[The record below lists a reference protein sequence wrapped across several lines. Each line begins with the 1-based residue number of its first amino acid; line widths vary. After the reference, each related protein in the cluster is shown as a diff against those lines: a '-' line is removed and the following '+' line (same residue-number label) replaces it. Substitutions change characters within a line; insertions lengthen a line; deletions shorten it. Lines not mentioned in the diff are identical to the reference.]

1 MPYLKR
7 ERTELKKKTSTI
19 EQPVVPVANPDSES
33 AGSAP
38 VKHALIPAE
47 KVNLLVK
54 GRYVD
59 VFGILGMHPHESGL
73 RQVTVFLP
81 GAEAVEVITPTG
93 RRSLGSLQPI
103 HEEGLFS
110 GLVERRKQVAYR
122 LRVSYPQMTVDIDDP
137 YRFPSLMDPADLYLF
152 NNGTQEQA
160 WRLLGANHRVCDDVA
175 GVLFAVWAPNAKR
188 VSLVCAANNWDG
200 RVHVM
205 RQHPASGIWDIF
217 LPDVSPG
224 MPYKFEI
231 MTPDDRLLPLK
242 ADPYAKQMEMRP
254 GTASV
259 VSPRESFAWQDAQW
273 MHSRREQDS
282 HGSPVSIYEVQLG
295 SWKRNGEREHGY
307 LSYRELADDLV
318 PYVLWL
324 GFTHIQLMP
333 VSEYPFDG
341 SWGYQPLGMFAPTSR
356 FGSPDDFRHFVNVA
370 HQAGIGVLLD
380 WVPGHF
386 PTDSHGLARFDGT
399 HLYEHAD
406 PRKGFHP
413 DWNTCIFNYGRA
425 EVVSYLLS
433 NAMYWLEEFHIDGLR
448 FDAVA
453 SMLYLD
459 YSRKEGE
466 WIPNPMGGRENVEA
480 IEFLRAVNSRAYFN
494 YPGILMVAEEST
506 AWPGVTAFIERGGL
520 GFGYKWNMGWMND
533 TLRYL
538 GREPVHRK
546 FHHNEMTFSLLYSFS
561 ENFILP
567 LSHDEVVH
575 GKRSI
580 LERVQGDDWQKFA
593 TVRAYYAFMWSHP
606 GKKLLFMGCEFA
618 QRDEW
623 NHNNSLDWHLT
634 QYLPH
639 HGMQKLVRDL
649 NHLYR
654 ESPALYEMDFS
665 HDGFDWI
672 DANDYLHS
680 LFIYRRRGRI
690 RSEQIIVVLNMTPVP
705 HENFRIGVDD
715 PGWYAE
721 RINTDSSDYGGS
733 GKGNCGGV
741 HAEQIPS
748 HGKAWSL
755 SVVVPPLAAVV
766 FSTEQGH

>member
-1 MPYLKR
+1 MKSETQGSR
-7 ERTELKKKTSTI
+7 RSTR
-19 EQPVVPVANPDSES
+19 AS
-33 AGSAP
+33 GSAD
-38 VKHALIPAE
+38 KYSLIPAD

-59 VFGILGMHPHESGL
+59 VFGTLGMHAHESGQ
-73 RQVTVFLP
+73 RQVSVFLP
-81 GAEAVEVITPTG
+81 GAQEVEVISPAG
-93 RRSLGSLQPI
+93 RSSLGKLAKV

-110 GLVERRKQVAYR
+110 GLVDRRKQVPYR
-122 LRVSYPQMTVDIDDP
+122 LRVSYPMAVVEIDDP
-137 YRFPSLMDPADLYLF
+137 YRFPSLLDPADLYLF

-160 WRLLGANHRVCDDVA
+160 WRFMGANHRICDDVE
-175 GVLFAVWAPNAKR
+175 GVMFAVWAPNAKR
-188 VSLVCAANNWDG
+188 VSLVSDANNWDG

-205 RQHPASGIWDIF
+205 RLHPGSGVWDIF
-217 LPDVSPG
+217 LPGVEPG
-224 MPYKFEI
+224 TTYKFEI
-231 MTPDDRLLPLK
+231 LNHDDRLLPLK
-242 ADPYAKQMEMRP
+242 ADPYARQMEFRP

-259 VSPRESFAWQDAQW
+259 VPVRQNYQWQDSNW
-273 MHSRREQDS
+273 MQSRREQDS
-282 HGSPVSIYEVQLG
+282 HGSAVSIYEVQLG
-295 SWKRNGEREHGY
+295 SWKRNGEDGTGY
-307 LSYRELADDLV
+307 LGYRELAEDLV
-318 PYVLWL
+318 PYVKWL

-333 VSEYPFDG
+333 VSEFPFDG

-356 FGSPDDFRHFVNVA
+356 FGSPDDFRYFVDAA
-370 HQAGIGVLLD
+370 HNQGIGILLD

-433 NAMYWLEEFHIDGLR
+433 NAMFWLEEFHLDGLR

-459 YSRKEGE
+459 YSRKDGE
-466 WIPNPMGGRENVEA
+466 WIPNHLGGRENIEA
-480 IEFLRAVNSRAYFN
+480 IEFLRSVNSRAYFN
-494 YPGILMVAEEST
+494 FPGILMVAEEST
-506 AWPGVTAFIERGGL
+506 AWPGVTGFIERGGL

-538 GREPVHRK
+538 AREPVHRK

-593 TVRAYYAFMWSHP
+593 TLRAYYTFMWTHP

-623 NHNNSLDWHLT
+623 NHNKSLDWHLT
-634 QYLPH
+634 GYGPH
-639 HGMQKLVRDL
+639 KGMQQLVRDL
-649 NHLYR
+649 NLLYL
-654 ESPALYEMDFS
+654 ESPPLYELDFS
-665 HDGFDWI
+665 HDGFEWI
-672 DANDYLHS
+672 EANDYLHS
-680 LFIYRRRGRI
+680 VFIYRRRGRI
-690 RSEQIIVVLNMTPVP
+690 RSEQMIVVLNLTPVP
-705 HENFRIGVDD
+705 HENFMIGVDG

-721 RINTDSSDYGGS
+721 RINTDSADYDGS
-733 GKGNCGGV
+733 GRGNCGGV
-741 HAEQIPS
+741 HAVHIPS
-748 HGKAWSL
+748 HGKAWSIA
-755 SVVVPPLAAVV
+755 VQVPPLAALV
-766 FSTEQGH
+766 FSTEQGD

>member
-1 MPYLKR
+1 
-7 ERTELKKKTSTI
+7 LKKKINSK
-19 EQPVVPVANPDSES
+19 E
-33 AGSAP
+33 AP
-38 VKHALIPAE
+38 AAPAE
-47 KVNLLVK
+47 IGTPVGSGTMPDKYSLVPADKVNLLVK

-59 VFGILGMHPHESGL
+59 VFGILGMHAHESGQ

-81 GAEAVEVITPTG
+81 GAKAVEVITPTG
-93 RRSLGSLQPI
+93 RRSLGQLMLV

-110 GLVERRKQVAYR
+110 GLVERSKQVDYR
-122 LRVSYPQMTVDIDDP
+122 LRVEYPLATVDIDDP
-137 YRFPSLMDPADLYLF
+137 YRFPSLTDPGDLYLF

-160 WRLLGANHRVCDDVA
+160 WRFLGANHRTCDDVE
-175 GVLFAVWAPNAKR
+175 GVQFAVWAPNAKR
-188 VSLVCAANNWDG
+188 VSLVSDINNWDG

-205 RQHPASGIWDIF
+205 RLHPASGVWDIF
-217 LPDVSPG
+217 LPGVKPG
-224 MPYKFEI
+224 MTYKFEI
-231 MTPDDRLLPLK
+231 MTGDDRLLPLK
-242 ADPYAKQMEMRP
+242 ADPYAKQMELRP

-259 VSPRESFAWQDAQW
+259 VPLHQAYEWQDGEW
-273 MHSRREQDS
+273 MNSRRERDS

-295 SWKRNGEREHGY
+295 SWKRNGEHEHDY
-307 LSYRELADDLV
+307 LGYRELADDLV
-318 PYVLWL
+318 PYVKWL

-356 FGSPDDFRHFVNVA
+356 FGTPDDFRHFIDTA

-386 PTDSHGLARFDGT
+386 PTDSHGLSRFDGT

-459 YSRKEGE
+459 YSRKNGE
-466 WIPNPMGGRENVEA
+466 WIPNHMGGRENIEA
-480 IEFLRAVNSRAYFN
+480 IEFLRSVNSRAYFN

-506 AWPGVTAFIERGGL
+506 AWPGVTGFIERGGL

-538 GREPVHRK
+538 GRDPVHRK

-593 TVRAYYAFMWSHP
+593 TLRAYYAFMWTHP

-623 NHNNSLDWHLT
+623 NYNNSLDWHLT
-634 QYLPH
+634 RYQPH

-649 NHLYR
+649 NHLYTD
-654 ESPALYEMDFS
+654 SPALFELDFS
-665 HDGFDWI
+665 HEGFEWI
-672 DANDYLHS
+672 EANDYLHS
-680 LFIYRRRGRI
+680 IFIFRRRGRI
-690 RSEQIIVVLNMTPVP
+690 RSEQMIIVVNLTPVS
-705 HENFRIGVDD
+705 HQRFLIGVDG

-721 RINTDSSDYGGS
+721 RINTDSHDYGGS

-741 HAEQIPS
+741 QAVPLPA
-748 HGKAWSL
+748 HGRNWSL
-755 SVVVPPLAAVV
+755 SIEVPPLAAVI
-766 FSTEQGH
+766 FSTGQDH